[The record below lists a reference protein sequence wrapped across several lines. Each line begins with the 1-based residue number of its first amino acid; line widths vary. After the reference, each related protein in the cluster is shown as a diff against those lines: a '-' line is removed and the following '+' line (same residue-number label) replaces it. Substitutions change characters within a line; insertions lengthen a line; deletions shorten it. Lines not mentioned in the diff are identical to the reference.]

1 MKGQFARLT
10 IFMCVCVIIIAGIT
24 AVTYAVWT
32 TSDGGSTPATTQ
44 TGEWEDPSFRYLVL
58 EIVDNNGAKTELR
71 YAQTAADGSEISAFD
86 AGDIDVSA
94 ITSVTV
100 KGYEGILTTL
110 KIPPSVKIAAAGQ
123 TVELPV
129 TAIAMGT
136 VEQYDGLRLIKELE
150 IPSSVNEIAAYS
162 FAFCDSLEKVVF
174 MSGGGELTLGEKC
187 FYRCVR
193 LQRSAVDFGG
203 RSVSEGADC
212 FA

>member
-1 MKGQFARLT
+1 MKGQFARL
-10 IFMCVCVIIIAGIT
+10 IVFMCVCVIIIAGIT
-24 AVTYAVWT
+24 AATYAVWT

-58 EIVDNNGAKTELR
+58 EIEDGSGVRTELR
-71 YAQTAADGSEISAFD
+71 YVQTSEDGSEIAAFD
-86 AGDIDVSA
+86 AGNADLSA

-100 KGYEGILTTL
+100 TGYEGILTTL
-110 KIPPSVKIAAAGQ
+110 KIPSVVKVSAAGQ
-123 TVELPV
+123 TAELPV

-136 VEQYDGLRLIKELE
+136 VEMYDGLRLVKELE
-150 IPSSVNEIAAYS
+150 IPASVNSIGAYS

-174 MSGGGELTLGEKC
+174 VPGGGELTLGEKC

-193 LQRSAVDFGG
+193 LLRSEVDFGG
-203 RSVSEGADC
+203 RSVIEGTDC